1 MKKFFKRHPFRR
13 TGRFDACGL
22 RRFWR
27 VVCAGFLCRPGTC
40 TGLVC
45 GSVERSS
52 GS

>member
-1 MKKFFKRHPFRR
+1 MKKF
-13 TGRFDACGL
+13 L
-22 RRFWR
+22 S
-27 VVCAGFLCRPGTC
+27 VICAGFLCRPGTC